1 VTSTSVT
8 GLTTIQ
14 VTFNA
19 EVNSQGGGTVTER
32 GAVWNT
38 SGNPTVN
45 SNRVPSGFGTGVYT
59 ANLTGLSAN
68 SNYYVRAYA
77 VNPFGFSYG
86 LEFPFSTLTG
96 LVTLTTNNVFSQGTT
111 ATTGGNITDSGGSII
126 IERGVVWNTNGNPT
140 ILDNKTTDGIGT
152 GLFTSFLVGLIPNTT
167 YYLKAYAI
175 NSAGIAYGNQI
186 TFTTAAVTIELIDID
201 GNIYKTIKIGNQIWM
216 QDNLR
221 VSRFKNGIEI
231 PYIIDG
237 RTWGE
242 LVGPAWSYYSNETT
256 FNLTY
261 GKIYNGFALQSNNG
275 ICPDGWRVPSQ
286 NDFNELITFLG
297 GYAVAGG
304 KIKVLGTTGATNSS
318 GFSALL
324 GGNRYVYGS
333 EEGGRFEALGYYGF
347 IWTDSL
353 SAIEYWTWS
362 ENIGSRGLRLNDGAY
377 IRCLKN

>member
-1 VTSTSVT
+1 
-8 GLTTIQ
+8 
-14 VTFNA
+14 
-19 EVNSQGGGTVTER
+19 VNNQGGGTVTER
-32 GAVWNT
+32 GIVWNT

-45 SNRVPSGFGTGVYT
+45 NNRVASGSGTGVYVV
-59 ANLTGLSAN
+59 NITGLSAG
-68 SNYYVRAYA
+68 SNYFVRAYA

-86 LEFPFSTLTG
+86 LEIPFSTLTG
-96 LVTLTTNNVFSQGTT
+96 LATLTTNIVFSQGTT
-111 ATTGGNITDSGGSII
+111 ATSGGNITDSGGSII

-140 ILDNKTTDGIGT
+140 ILDNKTTDGTGT
-152 GLFTSFLVGLIPNTT
+152 GIFTSFLVGLIPNTT
-167 YYLKAYAI
+167 YYLKAYAK
-175 NSAGIAYGNQI
+175 NVEGIAYGNQI
-186 TFTTAAVTIELIDID
+186 TFTTAAETIELIDID
-201 GNIYKTIKIGNQIWM
+201 GNIYKTIRIGNQIWM

-221 VSRFKNGIEI
+221 VSRFKNGLEI

-237 RTWGE
+237 KSWGQ
-242 LVGPAWSYYSNETT
+242 LIGPAWSYYNNESTY
-256 FNLTY
+256 NLTY

-297 GYAVAGG
+297 GSAVAGG

-324 GGNRYVYGS
+324 GGIRYVYGS
-333 EEGGRFEALGYYGF
+333 EEGGRFEALGSYGF

-353 SAIEYWTWS
+353 LTVEYWTWS